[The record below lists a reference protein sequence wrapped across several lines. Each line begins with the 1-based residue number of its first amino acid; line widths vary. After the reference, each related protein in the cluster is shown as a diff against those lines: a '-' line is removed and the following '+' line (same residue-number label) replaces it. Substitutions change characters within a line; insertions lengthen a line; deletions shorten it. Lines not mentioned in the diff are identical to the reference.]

1 MASPRQKAAAPAVAA
16 PEPETRAIAREE
28 ARPAVIRG
36 PDGRLQALNRQGQ
49 YVSRASAGAG
59 IDQFHVPPDAIP
71 PGWSWEWKNESVLGK
86 TDPQY
91 ESMLA
96 QVGWEP
102 VMYESHPGIFGPP
115 DAKGAVRRHGMQL
128 MERRIELTL
137 EAQRD
142 EKRRADEKLIGARR
156 KHGKLDTQ
164 GAHGVDVN
172 HVDLN
177 RRAVGGVNSAI
188 GIRQGRE
195 QIAPTPGQYDRQQI
209 E

>member
-1 MASPRQKAAAPAVAA
+1 MASPRQKVTAAPAQA
-16 PEPETRAIAREE
+16 PAPDVRPVAREE
-28 ARPAVIRG
+28 ARPTVVRG
-36 PDGRLQALNRQGQ
+36 PDGRLQALNRAGQ
-49 YVSRASAGAG
+49 YVSRASAGSG
-59 IDQFHVPPDAIP
+59 VDQFHVPQGVVP

-86 TDPQY
+86 PDPQY
-91 ESMLA
+91 DAMLA

-102 VMYESHPGIFGPP
+102 VMYESHDGVFGPP
-115 DAKGAVRRHGMQL
+115 GSKGPVRRHGMIL
-128 MERRIELTL
+128 MERRIELTQ

-164 GAHGVDVN
+164 DTHGVDVN
-172 HVDLN
+172 HPDLN
-177 RRAVGGVNSAI
+177 RRGGVPI

-195 QIAPTPGQYDRQQI
+195 QIAPTPGQYDRQVI